1 MAITVTSSLATA
13 RAWHD
18 GSVGSLEEMFEHVP
32 VDLVLAEQVGADSGG
47 GGRIDEL
54 DHDFWHDP
62 CHFLRRACQVADYGA
77 TSALPQGSERP
88 RAPG

>member
-1 MAITVTSSLATA
+1 MVVTVTSPLSIA
-13 RAWHD
+13 RPCQNGGD
-18 GSVGSLEEMFEHVP
+18 DSLEEMFEHVP
-32 VDLVLAEQVGADSGG
+32 LDLVLAEDVRAGSGG

-62 CHFLRRACQVADYGA
+62 CHFLRRACQLADYGT
-77 TSALPQGSERP
+77 TSALPEGSESP